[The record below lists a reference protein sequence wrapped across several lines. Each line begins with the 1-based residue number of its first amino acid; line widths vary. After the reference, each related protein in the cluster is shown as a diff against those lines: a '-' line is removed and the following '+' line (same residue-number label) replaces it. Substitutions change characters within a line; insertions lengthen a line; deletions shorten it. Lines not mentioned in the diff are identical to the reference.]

1 MDKQIRVLV
10 VDDDPRISHLIL
22 KVLAQEGYTI
32 DVSFSGADALQM
44 IKKCDYH
51 LLIAD
56 LEMPGI
62 DGLEL
67 IRKVKKQNPDIRAMV
82 ITGNSI
88 ADIVAWSL
96 RYRIDNHLQKP
107 FEIFELKNVVKQ
119 TLCTHKVVL
128 ESM

>member
-1 MDKQIRVLV
+1 
-10 VDDDPRISHLIL
+10 
-22 KVLAQEGYTI
+22 
-32 DVSFSGADALQM
+32 M
-44 IKKCDYH
+44 IKEYDCH
-51 LLIAD
+51 LLITD

-96 RYRIDNHLQKP
+96 RYRIENHLQKP
-107 FEIFELKNVVKQ
+107 FDMFALKHVVRQ